1 MKKVI
6 AVVLLVTLF
15 SCDDRPYSRNRSF
28 CNDLE
33 RQRDNVII
41 NLGNPNTPVAALIV
55 AETDSMYLRCGC
67 DTVK

>member
-6 AVVLLVTLF
+6 AIVLLVTLF
-15 SCDDRPYSRNRSF
+15 SCDDRPYSRHRSF
-28 CNDLE
+28 CNDLA
-33 RQRDNVII
+33 RQRDYVVVNHNSPV
-41 NLGNPNTPVAALIV
+41 TPIIV